1 FAVVTIF
8 TIIVKSKFQKMKK
21 VTPLLV
27 CFILMNSFIGNKL
40 CAQGSLQGDSLPA
53 KKVKKERNLKN
64 TIRFNLTNPIIFGD
78 KALVFGYERVLGP
91 RQTISVNLGQTSLPG
106 FSLADLNINNE
117 NIQLNKSSTDKGY
130 NVSLDYRFYLQ
141 KLNKFNA
148 PRGVYIAPY
157 FSHNHF
163 QRENTWTLNTASFDG
178 NVTTD
183 FQLNINTFGAE
194 LGYQFVFWKRVA
206 LDFVLFGPGVAS
218 YGIKT
223 KLDTNLDADD
233 EAALFEYIN
242 DFLAEKF
249 PGYSVVIDDQE
260 FKKSGTA
267 KTTSIGFRYMIHLG
281 VRF

>member
-1 FAVVTIF
+1 
-8 TIIVKSKFQKMKK
+8 MKK

>member
-1 FAVVTIF
+1 MKICNRIIYSIILVFIMPGSSLFA
-8 TIIVKSKFQKMKK
+8 QNEKK
-21 VTPLLV
+21 P
-27 CFILMNSFIGNKL
+27 
-40 CAQGSLQGDSLPA
+40 DSPGVEN
-53 KKVKKERNLKN
+53 VKKIRNLKN

-91 RQTISVNLGQTSLPG
+91 RQTITINLGQTSLPG
-106 FSLADLNINNE
+106 FSLADLNINND

-183 FQLNINTFGAE
+183 FQLNINTFGGE

-206 LDFVLFGPGVAS
+206 LDFVLFGPGIAS
-218 YGIKT
+218 YGVKT
-223 KLDTNLDADD
+223 KLDTTLDADD